1 MMSLSLLDLDA
12 APATLLRERRR
23 ALTPTWRCVSFAAE
37 VLALDLQVLE
47 RHLLSGGDHLD
58 AIIDHLPDLMSG
70 HGDDAWVLP
79 MDIPEL
85 DLHREMAAS
94 DLDNPDVARSLLV
107 RINARRRM
115 LIERKHRLEEEMDGI
130 RETLLRQY
138 AAGTA
143 STDDWLN

>member
-85 DLHREMAAS
+85 FAAADTNWQLDLH
-94 DLDNPDVARSLLV
+94 LLV